1 MKKTVSIIVGLVF
14 LLSAFSGCTTND
26 GSTVQ
31 SDSTSENQTVQV
43 TDASFNNSDADM
55 FSDRDFE
62 VGYDESSCVN
72 IVLSGDSVTATSD
85 SVKISGSTVTLTEE
99 AEYVLSGELNDGSVI
114 VNAQDN
120 SKLHL
125 VFNGVNI
132 NSSDSA
138 PLNIINAD
146 KVFVTLVEGTQNTLS
161 NGGTFKTTDE
171 SNIDG
176 VVFSKS
182 DITFNGSGSLEVT
195 SPAGNGI
202 VGKDDLV
209 ITSGNYTVNCASHG
223 LDANNSVR
231 IANASITVDS
241 GKDGI
246 HCENSEDGELGYVYF
261 SSGAFKTESEGD
273 GISASNYVH
282 IKDGSFDILTGGGS
296 ENGSKQSS
304 DNYGGFMGGGH
315 GGIDVGGSN
324 GMGGMNRP
332 MSFTDATSDTDT
344 YTDESTSMK
353 GIKSSGSMLI
363 ENGEFNIDSAD
374 DAVHSNL
381 SVTVNG
387 GTFQVASGDDGFHAD
402 ENLTIYSGVINITEC
417 YEGLEALNV
426 NVAGGDIKLKATDD
440 GLNAAGGTDSSGT
453 GGRGGDMFGG
463 HGGMMGGNGSSNGSV
478 VISGG
483 TLYINSSGDGIDA
496 NGTLEISGGYT
507 TVVGPTQGDTATLD
521 YDKSA
526 TISGGTFI
534 GTGASGMAQTFSQ
547 SSQGLISLSVGNQS
561 AGTTVNLKDS
571 DGNTIITFSPEL
583 SFAVLIISSPDIV
596 SGQTYAVEVGS
607 YSGEFQAQ

>member
-1 MKKTVSIIVGLVF
+1 MKKTVSIIVGLAF

-85 SVKISGSTVTLTEE
+85 SVKISGSTVILTEE
-99 AEYVLSGELNDGSVI
+99 ADYVLSGKLNDGSVI

-315 GGIDVGGSN
+315 GGMGGGRPD

-363 ENGEFNIDSAD
+363 ENGEFNINSAD

-547 SSQGLISLSVGNQS
+547 SSQGVISLSVGNQS
-561 AGTTVNLKDS
+561 AGTIINLKDS
-571 DGNTIITFSPEL
+571 DGATMMTYSPEL

-596 SGQTYAVEVGS
+596 SGETYAVEIGS

>member
-1 MKKTVSIIVGLVF
+1 MKKTVSIIVVLAF

-43 TDASFNNSDADM
+43 TDASFDNSDADM

-62 VGYDESSCVN
+62 VGYGESSCVN
-72 IVLSGDSVTATSD
+72 IVFSGDSVTATSD
-85 SVKISGSTVTLTEE
+85 SVKIIGSTVTLTEE
-99 AEYVLSGELNDGSVI
+99 ADYVLSGKLNDGSVI
-114 VNAQDN
+114 VNSQDT

-161 NGGTFKTTDE
+161 NGGEFKTTDE

-176 VVFSKS
+176 VIFSKS
-182 DITFNGSGSLEVT
+182 DITFNGSGSLEIT

-223 LDANNSVR
+223 LDANDSVR
-231 IANASITVDS
+231 IANANITVDS

-261 SSGAFKTESEGD
+261 SSGTFKAEAEGD

-282 IKDGSFDILTGGGS
+282 IKNGLFDILAGGGS

-315 GGIDVGGSN
+315 GGMDVGGPN

-363 ENGEFNIDSAD
+363 ENGDFNINSAD

-463 HGGMMGGNGSSNGSV
+463 PGGMMGGNGSSNGSV

-547 SSQGLISLSVGNQS
+547 SSQGVISLSVGNQS
-561 AGTTVNLKDS
+561 AGTIINLKDS
-571 DGNTIITFSPEL
+571 DGATMMTYSPEL
-583 SFAVLIISSPDIV
+583 SFAVLIISSPDII
-596 SGQTYAVEVGS
+596 SGETYTVEIGS

>member
-1 MKKTVSIIVGLVF
+1 MKKTVSIIVVLVF

-31 SDSTSENQTVQV
+31 TDNTSENQSVQV
-43 TDASFNNSDADM
+43 TDASFNNSDAEM
-55 FSDRDFE
+55 FSNRDFE
-62 VGYDESSCVN
+62 VGYDESTCVN
-72 IVLSGDSVTATSD
+72 IVLLGDSATATSD

-99 AEYVLSGELNDGSVI
+99 ADYVLNGELNDGNI
-114 VNAQDN
+114 IINASDN

-125 VFNGVNI
+125 VFNGVSI
-132 NSSDSA
+132 TSSDTA

-146 KVFVTLVEGTQNTLS
+146 KVFVTLAEGTQNALS
-161 NGGTFKTTDE
+161 NGGEFKTTDE

-182 DITFNGSGSLEVT
+182 DITFNGEGSLEIT

-209 ITSGNYTVNCASHG
+209 ITSGNYTVNCAAHG
-223 LDANNSVR
+223 LDANDSVR
-231 IANASITVDS
+231 IANANITVDS

-261 SSGAFKTESEGD
+261 SSGSFKAETEGD

-282 IKDGSFDILTGGGS
+282 IKDGSFDILAGGGS

-304 DNYGGFMGGGH
+304 DNYGGFMGGGY
-315 GGIDVGGSN
+315 GGMGGGRPD

-332 MSFTDATSDTDT
+332 MAFTDTTADTDAS
-344 YTDESTSMK
+344 TDESTSMK

-363 ENGEFNIDSAD
+363 EKGDFNINSAD

-387 GTFQVASGDDGFHAD
+387 GNFQIASGDDGFHAD
-402 ENLTIYSGVINITEC
+402 ENLTINSGAINITEC

-426 NVAGGDIKLKATDD
+426 KVVGGDIKLKATDD

-463 HGGMMGGNGSSNGSV
+463 PGGMMGGNGSSNGSV

-496 NGTLEISGGYT
+496 NGTLEISGGYI

-561 AGTTVNLKDS
+561 AGTTVDLKNS
-571 DGNTIITFSPEL
+571 DGDTIITFSPEL

-596 SGQTYAVEVGS
+596 SGKTYTVEIGS
-607 YSGEFQAQ
+607 YSGEFQAE

>member
-1 MKKTVSIIVGLVF
+1 MKKTVSIIVGLAF

-62 VGYDESSCVN
+62 VGYDESTCIN
-72 IVLSGDSVTATSD
+72 IVLSGDNATATSD

-114 VNAQDN
+114 VNAQDT

-125 VFNGVNI
+125 VFNGVDI

-161 NGGTFKTTDE
+161 NGGEFKTTDE

-176 VVFSKS
+176 VIFSKS
-182 DITFNGSGSLEVT
+182 DITFNGSGSLEIT

-209 ITSGNYTVNCASHG
+209 ITSGNYTVNCAAHG
-223 LDANNSVR
+223 LDANDSVR
-231 IANASITVDS
+231 IANANITVDS

-261 SSGAFKTESEGD
+261 SSGTFKTESEGD

-282 IKDGSFDILTGGGS
+282 IKNGLFDILAGGGS

-315 GGIDVGGSN
+315 GGMDVGGPN

-344 YTDESTSMK
+344 YTEESTSMK
-353 GIKSSGSMLI
+353 GIKSSGSILI
-363 ENGEFNIDSAD
+363 ENGEFNINSAD

-463 HGGMMGGNGSSNGSV
+463 PGGMMGGNGSSNGSV

-547 SSQGLISLSVGNQS
+547 SSQGVISLSVGNQS
-561 AGTTVNLKDS
+561 AGTTINLKDS

-596 SGQTYAVEVGS
+596 SGETYAVEIGS

>member
-1 MKKTVSIIVGLVF
+1 MKKIVSIIVGLAF

-62 VGYDESSCVN
+62 VGYDESTCIN
-72 IVLSGDSVTATSD
+72 IVLSGDNATATSD

-114 VNAQDN
+114 VNAQDT

-125 VFNGVNI
+125 VFNGVDI

-161 NGGTFKTTDE
+161 NGGEFKTTDE

-176 VVFSKS
+176 VIFSKS
-182 DITFNGSGSLEVT
+182 DITFNGSGSLEIT

-209 ITSGNYTVNCASHG
+209 ITSGNYTVNCAAHG
-223 LDANNSVR
+223 LDANDSVR
-231 IANASITVDS
+231 IANANITVDS

-261 SSGAFKTESEGD
+261 SSGTFKTESEGD

-282 IKDGSFDILTGGGS
+282 IKNGLFDILAGGGS

-315 GGIDVGGSN
+315 GGMDVGGPN

-344 YTDESTSMK
+344 YTEESTSMK
-353 GIKSSGSMLI
+353 GIKSSGSILI
-363 ENGEFNIDSAD
+363 ENGEFNINSAD

-463 HGGMMGGNGSSNGSV
+463 PGGMMGGNGSSNGSV

-547 SSQGLISLSVGNQS
+547 SSQGVISLSVGNQS
-561 AGTTVNLKDS
+561 AGTTINLKDS

-596 SGQTYAVEVGS
+596 SGETYAVEIGS

>member
-1 MKKTVSIIVGLVF
+1 MKKTVSIIVGLAF

-26 GSTVQ
+26 GSTEQ
-31 SDSTSENQTVQV
+31 TDSTSENQSVQV
-43 TDASFNNSDADM
+43 TDASFDYNDGDM
-55 FSDRDFE
+55 FSNRDFE
-62 VGYDESSCVN
+62 VGYGESSCVN
-72 IVLSGDSVTATSD
+72 IVFSGDSVTATSD

-99 AEYVLSGELNDGSVI
+99 AEYVLSGKLNDGSVI
-114 VNAQDN
+114 VNAQDT

-125 VFNGVNI
+125 VFNGVDI

-161 NGGTFKTTDE
+161 NGGEFKTTDE
-171 SNIDG
+171 NNIDG

-182 DITFNGSGSLEVT
+182 DITFNGSGSLEIT

-209 ITSGNYTVNCASHG
+209 ITSGNYTVNCAAHG
-223 LDANNSVR
+223 LDANDSVR
-231 IANASITVDS
+231 IANANITVDS

-261 SSGAFKTESEGD
+261 SSGTFKTESEGD

-282 IKDGSFDILTGGGS
+282 IKNGLFDILAGGGS

-315 GGIDVGGSN
+315 GGMDVGGPN

-344 YTDESTSMK
+344 YTEESTSMK

-363 ENGEFNIDSAD
+363 ENGDFNINSAD

-387 GTFQVASGDDGFHAD
+387 GTFQIASGDDGFHAD

-426 NVAGGDIKLKATDD
+426 NIAGGDIKLKATDD

-483 TLYINSSGDGIDA
+483 TICINSSGDGIDA

-547 SSQGLISLSVGNQS
+547 SSQGLISLGVGNQS
-561 AGTTVNLKDS
+561 AGTTINLKDS

-583 SFAVLIISSPDIV
+583 SFAVLIISSPDII
-596 SGQTYAVEVGS
+596 SGETYTVEIGS
-607 YSGEFQAQ
+607 YSGEFQAE

>member
-1 MKKTVSIIVGLVF
+1 MKKTVSIIVVLAF

-31 SDSTSENQTVQV
+31 TDSTSENQSVQV
-43 TDASFNNSDADM
+43 TDASFDNSDGDM

-62 VGYDESSCVN
+62 VGYDESTCIN
-72 IVLSGDSVTATSD
+72 IVLSGDNATATSD

-114 VNAQDN
+114 VNAQDT

-161 NGGTFKTTDE
+161 NGGIFKTTDD

-176 VVFSKS
+176 VIFSKS
-182 DITFNGSGSLEVT
+182 DITFNGTGSLEIT

-223 LDANNSVR
+223 LDANDSVR
-231 IANASITVDS
+231 IANANITVDS

-261 SSGAFKTESEGD
+261 SSGTFKAEAEGD

-315 GGIDVGGSN
+315 GGMGGGRPD

-332 MSFTDATSDTDT
+332 MAFTDTTADTDAS
-344 YTDESTSMK
+344 TDESTSMK

-363 ENGEFNIDSAD
+363 ENGEFNINSAD

-387 GTFQVASGDDGFHAD
+387 GTFQIASGDDGFHAD

-463 HGGMMGGNGSSNGSV
+463 PGGMMGGNGSSNGSV

-547 SSQGLISLSVGNQS
+547 SSQGVISLSVGNQS
-561 AGTTVNLKDS
+561 AGTTINLKDS

-596 SGQTYAVEVGS
+596 SGETYAVEIGS

>member
-231 IANASITVDS
+231 IANANITVDS

-304 DNYGGFMGGGH
+304 DNYGGFMGGGY
-315 GGIDVGGSN
+315 GGMDIGGPN

-363 ENGEFNIDSAD
+363 ENGEFNINSAD

-387 GTFQVASGDDGFHAD
+387 GTFQIASGDDGFHAD

-496 NGTLEISGGYT
+496 NGTLEITGGYT

-547 SSQGLISLSVGNQS
+547 SSQGVISLSVGNQS
-561 AGTTVNLKDS
+561 AGTIINLKDS
-571 DGNTIITFSPEL
+571 DGATMLTYSPEL

-596 SGQTYAVEVGS
+596 SGETYAVEIGS

>member
-1 MKKTVSIIVGLVF
+1 MKKIVSIIVGLAF

-62 VGYDESSCVN
+62 VGYDESTCIN
-72 IVLSGDSVTATSD
+72 IVLSGDNATATSD

-114 VNAQDN
+114 VNAQDT

-161 NGGTFKTTDE
+161 NGGEFKTTDE
-171 SNIDG
+171 NNIDG
-176 VVFSKS
+176 VIFSKS
-182 DITFNGSGSLEVT
+182 DITFNGSGSLEIT

-209 ITSGNYTVNCASHG
+209 ITSGNYTVNCAAHG
-223 LDANNSVR
+223 LDANDSVR
-231 IANASITVDS
+231 IANANITVDS

-261 SSGAFKTESEGD
+261 SSGTFKTESEGD

-282 IKDGSFDILTGGGS
+282 IKNGLFDILAGGGS

-315 GGIDVGGSN
+315 GGMDVGGSN

-353 GIKSSGSMLI
+353 GIKSSGSILI
-363 ENGEFNIDSAD
+363 ENGEFNINSAD

-463 HGGMMGGNGSSNGSV
+463 PGGMMGGNGSSNGSV

-521 YDKSA
+521 YDKNA

-547 SSQGLISLSVGNQS
+547 SSQGVISLSVGNQS
-561 AGTTVNLKDS
+561 AGTTINLKDS

-596 SGQTYAVEVGS
+596 SGETYAVEIGS

>member
-1 MKKTVSIIVGLVF
+1 MKKTVSIIVVLAF

-31 SDSTSENQTVQV
+31 SDSISENQTVQV
-43 TDASFNNSDADM
+43 TDASFNNGDADM

-62 VGYDESSCVN
+62 VGYDESTCIN
-72 IVLSGDSVTATSD
+72 IVLSGDNATATSD

-161 NGGTFKTTDE
+161 NGGEFKTTDE

-182 DITFNGSGSLEVT
+182 DITFNGSGSLEIT

-209 ITSGNYTVNCASHG
+209 ITSGNYTVNCAAHG
-223 LDANNSVR
+223 LDANDSVR
-231 IANASITVDS
+231 IANANITVDS

-261 SSGAFKTESEGD
+261 SSGTFKAEAEGD

-315 GGIDVGGSN
+315 GGMGGGRPD

-363 ENGEFNIDSAD
+363 ENGEFNINSAD

-387 GTFQVASGDDGFHAD
+387 GTFQIASGDDGFHAD

-463 HGGMMGGNGSSNGSV
+463 PGGMMGGNGSSNGSV

-547 SSQGLISLSVGNQS
+547 SSQGVISLSVGNQS
-561 AGTTVNLKDS
+561 AGTTINLKDS

-596 SGQTYAVEVGS
+596 SGETYAVEIGS